1 MTSVDALIE
10 VLLLDAHETAENIIQ
25 DAKETVQDTL
35 EEQRKKGR
43 ERARES
49 VISIDRKAQD
59 EFTIIKLR
67 EIAST
72 ESKAKKLIL
81 EKKHAMIE
89 DVLNQVKNE
98 LLTLTKTDKYLHILE
113 NLIVEG
119 SIIAGIVDL
128 EALLNERDSTLPL
141 DFDKIAEKIYKK
153 TGRKTPITKSTKKI
167 DVIGGVII
175 QTTDEDKSKENDEN
189 NSSLK
194 LVMNNTF
201 EGLMHTSESEIRFR
215 IAQILF
221 T

>member
-153 TGRKTPITKSTKKI
+153 TEKDSNNKIYKKNRRNWWC
-167 DVIGGVII
+167 D
-175 QTTDEDKSKENDEN
+175 NPN
-189 NSSLK
+189 N
-194 LVMNNTF
+194 
-201 EGLMHTSESEIRFR
+201 
-215 IAQILF
+215 
-221 T
+221 